1 MIAATS
7 AGADWRIVLAGLAA
21 ATEAPVAAVL
31 IGTTMP
37 DDDPARPFL
46 AGVLEVAETAR
57 LPLERVRDLAEG
69 MSRCYELVLVAAD
82 VGLLLPVGGSGWTLA
97 DLALA
102 MGAPAVVVTG
112 PGPDAAHHTSLVVD
126 ALHGRNLS
134 AAVVTVGDVDESA
147 LPLPPAGRIPATALK
162 EKPTPA
168 PAAAPD
174 PGTPGDSDSA
184 SVLSRTPDSTV
195 ATDPDQPREPTSDA
209 AETPSE
215 GGRFAKAAEWF
226 EPMLRVATQ
235 PATPVLDATGGK
247 PINGKRFVLGL
258 LGVFVIMVLLA
269 CGLGWCSS
277 QPIYSAHLD
286 QIDQIETTARPY
298 IPHPSTYVPPS
309 RPRPPSTAVCPE
321 NAGAI
326 TPTRPDTATTQRVN
340 RAWQRIERWLAANAP
355 ASARGPR
362 PPAGAKRIDELQ
374 RRMSVA
380 FPADLVASLRRHDG
394 VAPEARFDLPPF
406 FSPESLDEILG
417 DWRSTCTVL
426 AGVAD
431 SWPAEDW
438 WHRQFVPFA
447 SAGDG
452 GCLLVDQRPGG
463 HGRVGE
469 FYPEDGTDFARW
481 PASVTELLED
491 TATALETGRPYDG
504 RYRPTVDGHGLLNW
518 EII

>member
-1 MIAATS
+1 MNRGWTGRGPWMIAATS
-7 AGADWRIVLAGLAA
+7 AGADWRIALAGLAA
-21 ATEAPVAAVL
+21 ATEAPVAAVV
-31 IGTTMP
+31 IGTSVP

-46 AGVLEVAETAR
+46 AGVLEVAGTAR
-57 LPLERVRDLAEG
+57 LPLDRVRDLAEG
-69 MSRCYELVLVAAD
+69 MSRSYELVLVAAD
-82 VGLLLPVGGSGWTLA
+82 AGLLLPVGEGGWTLV
-97 DLALA
+97 DLAVA
-102 MGAPAVVVTG
+102 MGAPVVVVTG

-147 LPLPPAGRIPATALK
+147 LPLPPAGRIPAAALSA
-162 EKPTPA
+162 TPGS
-168 PAAAPD
+168 AATDD
-174 PGTPGDSDSA
+174 PGSPPETIPG
-184 SVLSRTPDSTV
+184 
-195 ATDPDQPREPTSDA
+195 A

-215 GGRFAKAAEWF
+215 DGRFAGAAEWF
-226 EPMLRVATQ
+226 EPMLRVEPQ
-235 PATPVLDATGGK
+235 PATPVLDVTEGARK
-247 PINGKRFVLGL
+247 PVSGKRFVLGL
-258 LGVFVIMVLLA
+258 LGVFVIMVLMA
-269 CGLGWCSS
+269 CGLGWCGSE
-277 QPIYSAHLD
+277 PIYSAH
-286 QIDQIETTARPY
+286 IDYTGPVEPTVRPY
-298 IPHPSTYVPPS
+298 TPHPSTYVPPS
-309 RPRPPSTAVCPE
+309 RPRPPSTAACPE

-326 TPTRPDTATTQRVN
+326 TPTRPDAATTQRVN
-340 RAWQRIERWLAANAP
+340 RAWQRIEKWLAANAP

-394 VAPEARFDLPPF
+394 VRPEARFDLPPF
-406 FSPESLDEILG
+406 FLPQSLDEILG

-426 AGVAD
+426 AGDAG
-431 SWPAEDW
+431 SWPGEDW

-481 PASVTELLED
+481 PASVTELLEG

-504 RYRPTVDGHGLLNW
+504 RYRPTVTGDGLLDW